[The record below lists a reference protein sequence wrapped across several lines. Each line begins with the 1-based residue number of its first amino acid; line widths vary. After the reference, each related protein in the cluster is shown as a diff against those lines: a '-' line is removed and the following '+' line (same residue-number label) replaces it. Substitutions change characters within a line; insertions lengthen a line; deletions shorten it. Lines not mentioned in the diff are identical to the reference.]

1 MSILNFRP
9 GWKLTV
15 FTLAFTPL
23 LLWLGFWQL
32 DREQEKILLQRDF
45 ETRSQQAATSLESLD
60 WSQVAELAYLNVS
73 ASGVYDNEHTYLLDN
88 RTYQGRVGY
97 EVLSP
102 FNTQE
107 GTMVLV
113 NRGWIA
119 QGATRDALPAITR
132 IESQVTITATIYVPL
147 EEPFLLSSTVE
158 ESQTAWPKVIQS
170 IQVPLIEQELNQALA
185 PYTIRLQEQSPG
197 LEQSNWQTVNML
209 PEKHRAY
216 AVQWFAMT
224 FALLALYIYFGF
236 RHPTT
241 NTKHKDNDQTE
252 TES

>member
-32 DREQEKILLQRDF
+32 DREQEKVLLQQDF
-45 ETRSQQAATSLESLD
+45 ETRSQQPARSLESLD
-60 WSQVAELAYLNVS
+60 WSRANELAYLSVS
-73 ASGVYDNEHTYLLDN
+73 ALGVYDAEHTYLLDN
-88 RTYQGRVGY
+88 RTFQGRAGY

-102 FNTQE
+102 FNTQ
-107 GTMVLV
+107 GGMTVLV

-119 QGATRDALPAITR
+119 QGVTREALPAVTR
-132 IESQVTITATIYVPL
+132 IEPQVAITATIYVPL
-147 EEPFLLSSTVE
+147 EEPFLLNSTVE

-170 IQVPLIEQELNQALA
+170 IQITQIEQELNLALA

-216 AVQWFAMT
+216 AVQWFTMT
-224 FALLALYIYFGF
+224 FALLALYTYFGF
-236 RHPTT
+236 RHPAANTT
-241 NTKHKDNDQTE
+241 HKDNAQRQR
-252 TES
+252 ES